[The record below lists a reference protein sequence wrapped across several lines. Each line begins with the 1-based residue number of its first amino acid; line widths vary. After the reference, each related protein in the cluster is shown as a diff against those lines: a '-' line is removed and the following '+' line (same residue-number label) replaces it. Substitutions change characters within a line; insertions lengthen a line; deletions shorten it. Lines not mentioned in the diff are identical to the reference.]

1 LLFDDPPTSPWV
13 DNEEKKM
20 TTLKLLAAAAIM
32 SAFTVSSAS
41 AQHMIDE
48 PGMFAFVHPNGD
60 LGIGSSRPAADAQAM
75 ATPPRPVMRHP
86 VRQAK
91 SSK

>member
-1 LLFDDPPTSPWV
+1 
-13 DNEEKKM
+13 M
-20 TTLKLLAAAAIM
+20 TTLKLLGAAAIL
-32 SAFTVSSAS
+32 STLIVTSAS
-41 AQHMIDE
+41 AEHMIDE

-75 ATPPRPVMRHP
+75 APAPRPVMRHP

>member
-1 LLFDDPPTSPWV
+1 LLFDDPLTSPWV

-20 TTLKLLAAAAIM
+20 TTLKLLAAAAVM

>member
-1 LLFDDPPTSPWV
+1 LLFDDPLTSPWV
-13 DNEEKKM
+13 DNEEKEM
-20 TTLKLLAAAAIM
+20 TTLKLLAAAAVM

>member
-1 LLFDDPPTSPWV
+1 
-13 DNEEKKM
+13 M
-20 TTLKLLAAAAIM
+20 TTFKLLGAAAIM
-32 SAFTVSSAS
+32 SAFIVSSAS

-60 LGIGSSRPAADAQAM
+60 LGIGSPRSAADAQAM
-75 ATPPRPVMRHP
+75 VMALRPVMRHP